1 MKLGFVS
8 ISDGRFDAFCG
19 NNNFKFWAQASASM
33 CVSKRSNGISD
44 YRHYVV
50 PFLLEIH
57 WKLLIAQKPAKG
69 MKLECGKSPRQT
81 LIHNHSIIHGNSTG
95 FLYLAVQRS
104 AKSGRKKALVICE
117 QFVSAAV
124 F

>member
-1 MKLGFVS
+1 M
-8 ISDGRFDAFCG
+8 
-19 NNNFKFWAQASASM
+19 
-33 CVSKRSNGISD
+33 
-44 YRHYVV
+44 V